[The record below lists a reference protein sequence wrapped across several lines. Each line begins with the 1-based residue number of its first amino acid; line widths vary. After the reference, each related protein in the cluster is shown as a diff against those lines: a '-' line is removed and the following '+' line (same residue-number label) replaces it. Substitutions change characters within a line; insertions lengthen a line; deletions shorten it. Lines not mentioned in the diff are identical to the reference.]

1 MAQGRQLVLP
11 QPATPAVTG
20 LLIACDI
27 NVPTDNDGRPARWQ
41 EGIEWRPEQ
50 VYDFNTYGLENCGET
65 SGMASTS
72 PLAVQTADPF
82 VVMSK
87 DQCSTFGFQRNDYE
101 ARARRSLAAN
111 LEGAIGYEFQRG
123 QVRDSLG
130 LGNVALK
137 DAIQLNDYGGTPAS
151 IVNALAAL
159 EWEMASGWFN
169 GRRGM
174 IHCDMQLLAML
185 KGANLIF
192 QAGQKWLTAAG
203 NIVVASPGY
212 STDSVGST
220 GNGHWLYGT
229 LPVEVTLGDVLI
241 VPENFE
247 TAMSQGMNRAT
258 NLVEVWAQQLV
269 LIRVQG
275 TWSNVPGV
283 NTAENADLMLKIEV
297 DTP

>member
-11 QPATPAVTG
+11 QPATPPVYG
-20 LLIACDI
+20 LLVACDI
-27 NVPTDNDGRPARWQ
+27 NEPLGDDGRPARWQ
-41 EGIEWRPEQ
+41 EGVQWRPEQ
-50 VYDFNTYGLENCGET
+50 IYDYNTYGLANCGET
-65 SGMASTS
+65 SGMASTT
-72 PLAVQTADPF
+72 PVALQTADPF

-87 DQCSTFGFQRNDYE
+87 DQCSTFGFKRNDYE
-101 ARARRSLAAN
+101 ARARRQLAAN
-111 LEGAIGYEFQRG
+111 VSAAAAYEFQRG
-123 QVRDSLG
+123 NIRDSLG

-159 EWEMASGWFN
+159 EWEMGQGWFN

-174 IHCDMQLLAML
+174 IHCDLQLFTML
-185 KGANLIF
+185 KAAQLVF
-192 QAGQKWLTAAG
+192 QQGQKWVTATG
-203 NIVVASPGY
+203 NIVVADAGY
-212 STDSVGST
+212 ATDSTGST

-229 LPVEVTLGDVLI
+229 LPVEVTLGAVLI
-241 VPENFE
+241 VPEDFE